1 MKRIGPIFKR
11 TEKCVAEILF
21 LPHSNRRINRF
32 YHRDTLKEIIINLQ
46 GDLDFKLGEA
56 LLSKLEELP
65 DSPRKILL
73 DASGLESAT
82 LEGASIL
89 NRLPERFPQSKF
101 AICSVPN
108 GIEISAQGAHEIP
121 VFSDRD
127 SAKSHLISTESN
139 QASSFGENSP
149 VLVNCPICFHLL
161 KVQGSGNYGCP
172 ACHSKFFVTK
182 DWRISTFERLL

>member
-1 MKRIGPIFKR
+1 M
-11 TEKCVAEILF
+11 
-21 LPHSNRRINRF
+21 
-32 YHRDTLKEIIINLQ
+32 KEIIINLQ

-139 QASSFGENSP
+139 QTSSFGENSP